1 MTTIES
7 ALTTLEDFNLFFRTL
22 VGALSFT
29 SITVSSGVAT
39 IHLTATTGFLVG
51 HYAYIAFGPNEG
63 YHLITAVTSTT
74 LVYSDTAAMAQ
85 PTAGSGNIYQVKT
98 SYLTQSIA
106 NQTTGIEK
114 YTGLSFSGVQT
125 IDELHD
131 GSGNTELLL
140 DRRPVLTLENIVIL
154 SWPYTNYVITPSSIE
169 VVGPMGMLRV
179 KNVYDVG
186 FSPIAPVFPKGQN
199 NIKVTYTCGY
209 TSFPSE
215 VQAAL
220 VLLVAADVLGLAAG
234 QRGDANSLSVEGWS
248 RSYGNPRGKYGVVR
262 NDMVIRARTMLRGY
276 KTSVVGN

>member
-7 ALTTLEDFNLFFRTL
+7 ALTTLEDFNLFFKTL

-29 SITVSSGVAT
+29 SIAVTGSTAT
-39 IHLTATTGFLVG
+39 ITLASTTGFLVG

-63 YHLITAVTSTT
+63 YHLITAVTPTT
-74 LVYSDTAAMAQ
+74 LVYSDAAAVAQ
-85 PTAGSGNIYQVKT
+85 SAGNGSIYQVKT

-125 IDELHD
+125 IDEIHD
-131 GSGNTELLL
+131 GSGTTELML

-169 VVGPMGMLRV
+169 VIGDQGMLRV

-186 FSPIAPVFPKGQN
+186 FTPIAPAFPKGRN

-209 TSFPSE
+209 ASFPAA

-220 VLLVAADVLGLAAG
+220 VLMVCADVLGLAAG
-234 QRGDANSLSVEGWS
+234 QRGDVNSLSVEGWS
-248 RSYGNPRGKYGVVR
+248 RSFGSPRGKFGIVR
-262 NDMVIRARTMLRGY
+262 NDMVTRARTLLRGY

>member
-1 MTTIES
+1 MTTVES
-7 ALTTLEDFNLFFRTL
+7 VLTTLEDFNLSFKSV

-29 SITVSSGVAT
+29 SITVSGSTAT
-39 IHLTATTGFLVG
+39 INLTSTTGFLVG
-51 HYAYIAFGPNEG
+51 HYAYIGFGPNEG

-74 LVYSDTAAMAQ
+74 LVYSDAAAVAQ
-85 PTAGSGNIYQVKT
+85 SAGNGSIYQVKA
-98 SYLTQSIA
+98 SSLTTAIA
-106 NQTTGIEK
+106 NQTTAIEK

-131 GSGNTELLL
+131 GSGTTELML

-169 VVGPMGMLRV
+169 VVGDQGMLRV

-186 FSPIAPVFPKGQN
+186 FTPIAPAFPKGRN

-209 TSFPSE
+209 TTAPAA

-220 VLLVAADVLGLAAG
+220 VLMAAASILGTAAG
-234 QRGDANSLSVEGWS
+234 QRGDASSLSVEGWS
-248 RSYGNPRGKYGVVR
+248 RSYGSPRGKYGIVR
-262 NDMVIRARTMLRGY
+262 NDWVIQARALLRGY
-276 KTSVVGN
+276 KSSVVGN